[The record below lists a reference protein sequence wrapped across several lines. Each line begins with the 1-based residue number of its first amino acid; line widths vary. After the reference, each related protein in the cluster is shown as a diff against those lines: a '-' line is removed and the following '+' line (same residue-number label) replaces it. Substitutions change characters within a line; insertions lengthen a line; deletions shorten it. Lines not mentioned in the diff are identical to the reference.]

1 MKRFAC
7 LAIPFALA
15 ACGDNRSVAT
25 PVDSSIT
32 DPDAAT
38 IDAAMI
44 DARLIDAT
52 EIDAVSIDA
61 APVQTFSGTISVV
74 EARLRNMG
82 GAGVDGHGI
91 QIGVSFLDNLLATP
105 PIDMTPGATTTSG
118 CFVWRYNAAQLP
130 GLVGTDQGAVQIT
143 MFDGSTPPVPSDPT
157 FPACVFNAT
166 AGYICPDLVS
176 RGVGGVLTMMS
187 PATSTF
193 TIVAGGGG
201 AGTATF
207 GDEDVGRYLRLG
219 GTGTPLDTAFPI
231 VARVSATTV
240 VIAGTGTTLTL
251 PVAATFQVL
260 AGVGPVP
267 DLAAGSPRN
276 FLADDRVARATKT
289 GGTQVDDF
297 TDRTLALGG
306 PSVGDDFTLGTA
318 NSATTP
324 AIPKVL
330 PTAIPTDGSEFV
342 IGCDSSATCG
352 TSVGSL
358 INIVTTNATL
368 GASPFDFP
376 TGTSRTQIRC
386 VSLSSNEVRVPASIS
401 AHLRRSESGANRIQ
415 ATFIRGNF
423 GPIGDTTPPTA
434 TTNFLGGHA
443 EVGFTNVP

>member
-15 ACGDNRSVAT
+15 ACGDNRGVTA
-25 PVDSSIT
+25 PIDSSTT
-32 DPDAAT
+32 DPDAAS
-38 IDAAMI
+38 IDAASI

-82 GAGVDGHGI
+82 GAGIDGHGI
-91 QIGVSFLDNLLATP
+91 QIGVSFLDNLTAVP
-105 PIDMTPGATTTSG
+105 PIDMTAGATTTSG
-118 CFVWRYNAAQLP
+118 CFVWRYDATQIP
-130 GLVGTDQGAVQIT
+130 GLIGTNQGTVQIT
-143 MFDGSTPPVPSDPT
+143 VADGAPP
-157 FPACVFNAT
+157 FPACVFSPT
-166 AGYICPDLVS
+166 AGYICPDTGS
-176 RGVGGVLTMMS
+176 SGAGGVLTMMS
-187 PATSTF
+187 AGTSTF
-193 TIVAGGGG
+193 TIVAGGGTG
-201 AGTATF
+201 ATF
-207 GDEDVGRYLRLG
+207 GDEDIGRYLRLG
-219 GTGTPLDTAFPI
+219 GTGTALDTAFPI
-231 VARVSATTV
+231 VARASATTV

-251 PVAATFQVL
+251 PAAATFTTL
-260 AGVGPVP
+260 AGIGPVP
-267 DLAAGSPRN
+267 DLAAGAPRS
-276 FLADDRVARATKT
+276 FLDDADNATATKT

-318 NSATTP
+318 ASATTP

-342 IGCDSSATCG
+342 VGCDNSAACG
-352 TSVGSL
+352 ASVGSL
-358 INIVTTNATL
+358 VNIVTTNATL
-368 GASPFDFP
+368 GTSPFDFP

-386 VSLSSNEVRVPASIS
+386 VSLSSNEVRVPAAIS

-415 ATFIRGNF
+415 TTFIRGNF